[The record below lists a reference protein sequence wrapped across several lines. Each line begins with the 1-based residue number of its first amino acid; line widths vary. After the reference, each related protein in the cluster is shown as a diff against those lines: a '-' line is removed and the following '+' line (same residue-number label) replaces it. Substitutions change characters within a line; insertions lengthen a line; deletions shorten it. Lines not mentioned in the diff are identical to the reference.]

1 MASERVEMHG
11 AFSFVVQI
19 DGIDNASFSECTL
32 PTLEVEIEEEKEG
45 GFNDGTHL
53 LPGRVRRGTMTLKR
67 GITTDSALL
76 KWYLDVL
83 QGQLSNALRQV
94 SVIMFDAEQ
103 HPVLRWDFKGAFPQ
117 KWTGPSLNT
126 SNSALAIESLELAYE
141 SLTVT

>member
-19 DGIDNASFSECTL
+19 DGIDNANFSECTL

-53 LPGRVRRGTMTLKR
+53 LPRRVRRGTMTLKR

-76 KWYLDVL
+76 RWYLDVL

-94 SVIMFDAEQ
+94 SVIMLDAEQ

-126 SNSALAIESLELAYE
+126 ANSALAIESLELAYE